1 MNKTFA
7 IIRREFTERVRTKAF
22 LLSTFGL
29 PIFMIVLMVLP
40 VLMMRGSD
48 RTLRVAVVDATDG
61 GTTGVGVRIVEALE
75 RRTIKKG
82 ELPKYDIA
90 HVIPGMRTTEAVRDS
105 LIALTSGDGPGRLDG
120 VLVLPAGTLLD
131 GTTEYY
137 GTNVGSMDAMGELQ
151 GVISGVVTSSR
162 LEAAGVDG
170 SVVARAMRDASM
182 RTVKV
187 SDGVVTGESGAASF
201 LLAYV
206 MGFLLYIAI
215 ILFGQ
220 QTMLSVIEEKN
231 SRIMEILAS
240 SLRPFQMLMGK
251 VLGVGAVGILQ
262 MAIWGGTVFLLGKNR
277 GTIGGLFG
285 LPADAMAAMPIPTI
299 PTDLFVVFL
308 LYFAL
313 GFLVYGALFAAV
325 GAMVNSTQ
333 EAQQAATGVTMLII
347 VGFFGTFA
355 VIKDPTS
362 GLGAI
367 LSLIPFTAPFVMPV
381 RWSMASVPVLQLAMS
396 LAVMVLGLMA
406 VVWLAAKIYRTGI
419 LMYGKKPSLGEVF
432 RWIRA

>member
-29 PIFMIVLMVLP
+29 PIFMVILLVLP
-40 VLMMRGSD
+40 VVMMRGSD
-48 RTLRVAVVDATDG
+48 RTLHVAVVDATEG
-61 GTTGVGVRIVEALE
+61 GETGVGTRIVESLE

-82 ELPKYDIA
+82 ELPKYKVD
-90 HVIPGMRTTEAVRDS
+90 HVLPGARPIESVRDS
-105 LIALTSGDGPGRLDG
+105 LIGLTKGEGPGRLDG

-137 GTNVGSMDAMGELQ
+137 GTNVGSMEGMAELQ
-151 GVISGVVTSSR
+151 GIISGVVTSSR

-170 SVVARAMRDASM
+170 SVVSRAMRQASM

-187 SDGVVTGESGAASF
+187 SDGVVTGESGVASF
-201 LLAYV
+201 FLAYI

-262 MAIWGGTVFLLGKNR
+262 MGIWGGTIFLLGKNR
-277 GTIGGLFG
+277 GAIGSLFG

-299 PTDLFVVFL
+299 PTDLLVVFL

-333 EAQQAATGVTMLII
+333 EAQQAATGVTMLIV

-381 RWSMASVPVLQLAMS
+381 RWSMASVPLPQLAMS

>member
-1 MNKTFA
+1 MNKTVA

-29 PIFMIVLMVLP
+29 PIFMVVLMVLP

-61 GTTGVGVRIVEALE
+61 GSSGVGTRVVEALE

-82 ELPKYDIA
+82 ELPKYDVA
-90 HVIPGMRTTEAVRDS
+90 HVEPGMRSVDEVRDS
-105 LIALTSGDGPGRLDG
+105 LIALTAGEGPGRFDG

-131 GTTEYY
+131 GSTEYY
-137 GTNVGSMDAMGELQ
+137 GTNVGSMDAMGELE
-151 GVISGVVTSSR
+151 GTISNVVTSSR
-162 LEAAGVDG
+162 LEAAGVDA
-170 SVVARAMRDASM
+170 SVVGRAMRSASM

-201 LLAYV
+201 LLAYI

-262 MAIWGGTVFLLGKNR
+262 MSIWGGTVYVLGKNR
-277 GTIGGLFG
+277 GALAGLFG
-285 LPADAMAAMPIPTI
+285 LPAEAMAAMPLPTF
-299 PTDLFVVFL
+299 PTDLFIVFL

-333 EAQQAATGVTMLII
+333 EAQQAATGVTMLIM

-381 RWSMASVPVLQLAMS
+381 RWSMASVPVTQLAIS
-396 LAVMVLGLMA
+396 LTVMVLGLMA

-419 LMYGKKPSLGEVF
+419 LMYGKKPSLGEVV

>member
-29 PIFMIVLMVLP
+29 PVFMVILLVLP
-40 VLMMRGSD
+40 VVMMRGSD
-48 RTLRVAVVDATDG
+48 RTLHVAVVDATEG
-61 GTTGVGVRIVEALE
+61 GQTGVGTRIVEALE

-82 ELPKYDIA
+82 ELPKYKVE
-90 HVIPGMRTTEAVRDS
+90 HVIPGMRSLDAVRDS
-105 LIALTSGDGPGRLDG
+105 LIAQTTGEGPERLDG

-131 GTTEYY
+131 GSTEYF
-137 GTNVGSMDAMGELQ
+137 GTNVGSMEAMGELQ
-151 GVISGVVTSSR
+151 GTISGIVTSSR

-170 SVVARAMRDASM
+170 SVVARAMRQASM

-187 SDGVVTGESGAASF
+187 SDGEVTGESGAASF

-262 MAIWGGTVFLLGKNR
+262 MGIWGGTIFLLGKNR
-277 GTIGGLFG
+277 GAIGSLFG

-299 PTDLFVVFL
+299 PTDLLVVFL

-333 EAQQAATGVTMLII
+333 EAQQAATGVTMLIV

-381 RWSMASVPVLQLAMS
+381 RWSMASVPLPQLAMS
-396 LAVMVLGLMA
+396 LAVMVVGLMA